1 LRYTFE
7 WDSNKAKDNLRKH
20 KVSFEHA
27 AEVFLDPLA
36 VSIFDEE
43 HSEEEERWI
52 TMGKDSHEVVLVVI
66 HTFREVGVEEWIIR
80 IISSWKATRN
90 EIRQYEDYEL

>member
-1 LRYTFE
+1 
-7 WDSNKAKDNLRKH
+7 
-20 KVSFEHA
+20 
-27 AEVFLDPLA
+27 
-36 VSIFDEE
+36 
-43 HSEEEERWI
+43 
-52 TMGKDSHEVVLVVI
+52 MGKDSHEVVLVVI